1 MACME
6 QHEIESWELEEVRK
20 HDLVLKNSVKECL
33 VQVHVMKGYVV
44 VEFGFCPKL
53 MNMSSE

>member
-20 HDLVLKNSVKECL
+20 HDLVLKTSVKKCL

-44 VEFGFCPKL
+44 VEFGFCQKL
-53 MNMSSE
+53 MNTSSK